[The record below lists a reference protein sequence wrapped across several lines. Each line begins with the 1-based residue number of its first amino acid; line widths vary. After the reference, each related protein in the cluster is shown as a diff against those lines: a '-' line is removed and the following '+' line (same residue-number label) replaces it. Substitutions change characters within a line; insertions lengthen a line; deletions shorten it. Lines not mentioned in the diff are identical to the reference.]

1 MGFIIKLIVK
11 TALNGGALYIARI
24 YVPGFLLV
32 GGLDTLA
39 IGGLVLAILN
49 TFVRPILRVISTPL
63 LWITFG
69 LFNIVI
75 HIAILWIADQ
85 LLTQLTITNFW
96 GLFWAAIIVAI
107 ANIFI

>member
-1 MGFIIKLIVK
+1 MSFIIKLIAK
-11 TALNGGALYIARI
+11 TVLNGGALYLARV
-24 YVPGFLLV
+24 YVPGFLLA

-39 IGGLVLAILN
+39 IGGLVLALLN
-49 TFVRPILRVISTPL
+49 AFVRPILKAISAPL

-75 HIAILWIADQ
+75 HLAVLWIADQ
-85 LLTQLTITNFW
+85 LLVQLTITDFW
-96 GLFWAAIIVAI
+96 ALFWAAIIVAV